1 MSVGFGNARRPMAP
15 TLPLIEKDFGTSR
28 WQLAIE
34 SYTNFACS
42 WKGPRFPQLGH
53 DAHGVIPASPQLAGA
68 DMRGSKAYS
77 GFDPLRSRG
86 EKHDAMQQRFEGRDP
101 RHQSSVICNAT

>member
-34 SYTNFACS
+34 SYTNFARS
-42 WKGPRFPQLGH
+42 WKG
-53 DAHGVIPASPQLAGA
+53 
-68 DMRGSKAYS
+68 RG
-77 GFDPLRSRG
+77 FRNWPDPV
-86 EKHDAMQQRFEGRDP
+86 EPCVGR
-101 RHQSSVICNAT
+101 RVR